1 MLSQFYQIAKIMDA
15 FNRGRIFARSIL
27 LARKAVLAIEVRE
40 AKPILEE
47 EPCIPACHDL
57 IGCIQRRLLRRAL
70 RTTAPLGA
78 AGTATRGELARTRTL
93 RILMDKLKLL
103 AGILHLRRLLDSE
116 VCLTLADGRRIGF
129 TPCSLG
135 DASFGAEFA
144 TFRAVFT
151 EATLLGSLTFWTAGS
166 GFSLD
171 RLLCFGN
178 VDWLL
183 CLGNSDRLLHLGI
196 IDLLLRFGLCLTLLR
211 FLLRLF
217 LHYLH
222 DRLHLRLSPLPL
234 LDSIRHLRILRRIRT
249 KRNGVGLPSK
259 INPRIPLHIFII
271 GEIIRP
277 LFLLLQNLRLLHS
290 CTGGMEVKPRNQ
302 ATTVNVGPSLGFH
315 LVPHVGPCHVT
326 DFALGG
332 GGAVALSD
340 ILRTGR
346 PSRFR
351 LVVLGEA
358 SRAVGGAH
366 RRCAAGS
373 SLAPRRWLFGGAH
386 RLAGSLVARKFD
398 SLHGK
403 CRLVHS
409 ARHGLVLHLYRG
421 PSHRDPPRRCTF
433 QRCWL

>member
-211 FLLRLF
+211 FLLRFLLRLF
-217 LHYLH
+217 LHHLYG
-222 DRLHLRLSPLPL
+222 RLHFRLSPLPL

-249 KRNGVGLPSK
+249 KRNGGVGLPSEV
-259 INPRIPLHIFII
+259 NPRIPLQII
-271 GEIIRP
+271 SIREVIRP
-277 LFLLLQNLRLLHS
+277 LLLI
-290 CTGGMEVKPRNQ
+290 T
-302 ATTVNVGPSLGFH
+302 
-315 LVPHVGPCHVT
+315 
-326 DFALGG
+326 
-332 GGAVALSD
+332 
-340 ILRTGR
+340 
-346 PSRFR
+346 
-351 LVVLGEA
+351 
-358 SRAVGGAH
+358 
-366 RRCAAGS
+366 
-373 SLAPRRWLFGGAH
+373 
-386 RLAGSLVARKFD
+386 
-398 SLHGK
+398 
-403 CRLVHS
+403 
-409 ARHGLVLHLYRG
+409 
-421 PSHRDPPRRCTF
+421 
-433 QRCWL
+433 